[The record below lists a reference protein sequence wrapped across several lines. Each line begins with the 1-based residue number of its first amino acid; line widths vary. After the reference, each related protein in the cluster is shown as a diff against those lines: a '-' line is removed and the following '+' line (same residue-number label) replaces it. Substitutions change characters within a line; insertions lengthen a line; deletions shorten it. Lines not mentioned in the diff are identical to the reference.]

1 MRSQAGRQTRK
12 VKISR
17 VKRQKSIENQNISL
31 GVKKSRFPRPSVRL
45 PALGPFH
52 PGNVA
57 ARHGD
62 RILEML
68 IGKKRE
74 SEKRGHAERANDE
87 SSNEHG
93 NLHSMML
100 AV

>member
-1 MRSQAGRQTRK
+1 M
-12 VKISR
+12 
-17 VKRQKSIENQNISL
+17 
-31 GVKKSRFPRPSVRL
+31 
-45 PALGPFH
+45 
-52 PGNVA
+52 A

-100 AV
+100 AVYPA